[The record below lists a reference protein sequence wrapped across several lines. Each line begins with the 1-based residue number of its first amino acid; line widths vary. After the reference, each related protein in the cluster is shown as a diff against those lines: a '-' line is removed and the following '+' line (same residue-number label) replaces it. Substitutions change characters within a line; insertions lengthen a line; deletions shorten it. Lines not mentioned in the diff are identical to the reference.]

1 MIRPYALFLSATCLV
16 PVCHGQTTLYSED
29 FDGGNSFSLNTTD
42 AGSGISTWNTWVVN
56 NSYNGGNGDVICLG
70 FPFPYTIVS
79 TSGQPAGIQ
88 PQNGNYLHT
97 ASTEGIAD
105 GITCCSFGAA
115 DGFCITA
122 DQTFSRMSNDVS
134 TVGFANVDFK
144 FWWLCSGSTT
154 HYGQV
159 FYSTN
164 GGGSWTLIST
174 PISNYLGQA
183 SWTQQTITLPDFGNQ
198 ATLRFGFKFVNSIGG
213 SALDPGFGIDNVE
226 IIGQGGVVN
235 SITTQVSSLTLCD
248 GTGFS
253 VDYAATGAY
262 TPGNVFTAQLSDAL
276 GSFAAPVNIGSLAST
291 TSGSIACTIPNGT
304 AVGAGYR
311 IRVVSSTPPTTG
323 SDNGANITINNGA
336 SAGTDTPVSICKD
349 SGIYTLLSLLSG
361 NPDAGGTWT
370 NPNNQVVSGS
380 FDSAGQ
386 PGGNYT
392 YTISNPPPCSPSVA
406 VLSITLVDPA
416 NAGVGSTEL
425 ICSTSQPVPMFSY
438 LSGSPD
444 ATGYWLNPSNLVT
457 DQLFDPQ
464 VDAPGLYAYVV
475 AGINPC
481 PNDTAFVELQIV
493 TEGDAGISA
502 TATVCIGD
510 PPVDLF
516 TYLGGTPDVGGT
528 WTDPNNQ
535 PHSSIF
541 DQSTDPQGLYTY
553 IVDPGA
559 PCVAVSASVAVVI
572 DPCESVLENG
582 VDAVQFTWLGQ
593 RADGSHVFHI
603 VARDCASA
611 RLTVLGSDGRS
622 ISDRQIPVV
631 PNTETTVH
639 VEHGALA
646 AGTYLMRVELCSGV
660 SAKTFVHVR

>member
-1 MIRPYALFLSATCLV
+1 MIRPYALLLSATCLV
-16 PVCHGQTTLYSED
+16 VSAFGQTTLYSET
-29 FDGGNSFSLNTTD
+29 FDSGNSFTLNTTD
-42 AGSGISTWNTWVVN
+42 AGSGISSWNTWVVN
-56 NSYNGGNGDVICLG
+56 SSYTGGNGDVICLG

-122 DQTFSRMSNDVS
+122 DQTFSRMTNDVS

-159 FYSTN
+159 FYSAN

-174 PISNYLGQA
+174 PVSNYQGQA

-248 GTGFS
+248 GTALT

-262 TPGNVFTAQLSDAL
+262 TPGNVFTAHLSDAL
-276 GSFAAPVNIGSLAST
+276 GSFAAPVNIGSLVST

-323 SDNGANITINNGA
+323 TDNGANITINNGA
-336 SAGTDTPVSICKD
+336 SAGIDTPVSICKD
-349 SGIYTLLSLLSG
+349 SGIYPLLSLLGG
-361 NPDAGGTWT
+361 NPDAGGAWT
-370 NPNNQVVSGS
+370 NPNNQPISGS

-493 TEGDAGISA
+493 TEGDAGTSA
-502 TATVCIGD
+502 TATVCVGD

-516 TYLGGTPDVGGT
+516 TYLGGTPDIGGT

-535 PHSSIF
+535 PHSSMF
-541 DQSTDPQGLYTY
+541 DQSSDPQGLYTY
-553 IVDPGA
+553 TVDPGA
-559 PCVAVSASVAVVI
+559 PCIAVSASVAVVI
-572 DPCESVLENG
+572 DPCGPVLEHG
-582 VDAVQFTWLGQ
+582 AEEVHFAWLGQ
-593 RADGSHVFHI
+593 QADGTHWFNI
-603 VARDCASA
+603 VARDCANA

-622 ISDRQIPVV
+622 ISDRQVAVV
-631 PNTETTVH
+631 PNAETPVQL
-639 VEHGALA
+639 EPGSLA

-660 SAKTFVHVR
+660 SAKTFVHMR